1 MSLILEIDVDVDAVK
16 LDFLVPVH
24 GNEKEKSNLF
34 HNFLKKNS
42 PVNVK
47 AVDQQIK
54 ILLLS
59 TIYLEKRTSYS
70 LSSQE
75 AGSIEFCCSSF

>member
-16 LDFLVPVH
+16 LNFLVPVH

-59 TIYLEKRTSYS
+59 IYYISRKANKLQSVRSRRWRYRI
-70 LSSQE
+70 LL
-75 AGSIEFCCSSF
+75 